1 MELVPSSG
9 PVKPLHQRCS
19 ISLYVYGAKKDGK
32 REFMKFDVN
41 DPSVDQYGGNPDA
54 LSNSALLQAENDWNL
69 SPRNRGALLA
79 FTVYTSKETTTMGT
93 PDTATDYTAPPPA
106 PSATVEEYQAFVE
119 QAYIPLPGQVATV
132 EDANVFTADPGQD
145 PVPMNLSIVNGGTSM
160 AAALPVPTLVEVLAP
175 GTAGLGDIMLQMFL
189 QKIGMSKE
197 LFDKLPPARPA
208 WIDAEFDDLRG
219 MGSTQADIRRAA
231 ESHFRKVKWE
241 GDRKAAHEES
251 KAITAG
257 FGLKY
262 LHFKDKG
269 VTVAYSHIALDPAN
283 PDSDWLLVLS
293 MACANFGE
301 PYCRKDG
308 KAFAAKRFAE
318 GRRMSINTSMLPG
331 ETKPRAASK
340 VAWQDGKT
348 KERLVQSMVGLVASS
363 FELFGLRRGDKEDDG
378 STPEG
383 RAAAKA
389 LTKARR
395 QRIRAAEL
403 ALEEARKS

>member
-1 MELVPSSG
+1 
-9 PVKPLHQRCS
+9 
-19 ISLYVYGAKKDGK
+19 
-32 REFMKFDVN
+32 MKFDVN
-41 DPSVDQYGGNPDA
+41 DYSVDRFGGNPDT

-69 SPRNRGALLA
+69 APQQRGVLTA
-79 FTVYTSKETTTMGT
+79 FTVYTRRNLSTMGA
-93 PDTATDYTAPPPA
+93 PDTTDHTAPAVVPPS
-106 PSATVEEYQAFVE
+106 PSANVEEYQAFVE
-119 QAYIPLPGQVATV
+119 QAYV
-132 EDANVFTADPGQD
+132 ADPGPAPLTLD
-145 PVPMNLSIVNGGTSM
+145 IVNDGAAPP
-160 AAALPVPTLVEVLAP
+160 AAAEVPQPGIVEVLHP
-175 GTAGLGDIMLQMFL
+175 GTAAHNDVILQMFL

-208 WIDAEFDDLRG
+208 WIDAEFGDLRG
-219 MGSTQADIRRAA
+219 MGSAQADIRRAA

-257 FGLKY
+257 FNLKY
-262 LHFKDKG
+262 LHFKEKG
-269 VTVAYSHIALDPAN
+269 TTVAYAHIPLDPAN

-293 MACANFGE
+293 MACANSGE

-318 GRRMSINTSMLPG
+318 GRRLSLNTSMLPG

-340 VAWQDGKT
+340 VAWQNSQT
-348 KERLVQSMVGLVASS
+348 KQDLVRSMVNLVACSV
-363 FELFGLRRGDKEDDG
+363 ELFGLRRGDKEDDG

>member
-1 MELVPSSG
+1 MEQVLPSG

-41 DPSVDQYGGNPDA
+41 DPSVDQYGGNPDT

-69 SPRNRGALLA
+69 SPRDRGALLA
-79 FTVYTSKETTTMGT
+79 FTVYVSKETTMGT

-106 PSATVEEYQAFVE
+106 PPAAVEDYTTYA
-119 QAYIPLPGQVATV
+119 PLPGQVATV
-132 EDANVFTADPGQD
+132 EDANVFTADPDLSD
-145 PVPMNLSIVNGGTSM
+145 PDMAAVHLDIVNGGTSM

-257 FGLKY
+257 FNLKY
-262 LHFKDKG
+262 LHFKEKG
-269 VTVAYSHIALDPAN
+269 TTVAYAHIPHDPTN

-293 MACANFGE
+293 MACANSGE

-318 GRRMSINTSMLPG
+318 GRRLSLNTSMLPG

-340 VAWQDGKT
+340 VAWQNGKT
-348 KERLVQSMVGLVASS
+348 KQDLVRSMVNLVACSV
-363 FELFGLRRGDKEDDG
+363 ELFGLRRGDKEDDG